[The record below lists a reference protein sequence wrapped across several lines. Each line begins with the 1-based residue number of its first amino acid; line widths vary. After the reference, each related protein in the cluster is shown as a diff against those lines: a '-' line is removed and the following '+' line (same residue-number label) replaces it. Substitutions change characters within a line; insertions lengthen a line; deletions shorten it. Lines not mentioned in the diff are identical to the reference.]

1 MHLLSDKT
9 FFLLESS
16 IKKQVGALYN
26 TFCLPPTVLS
36 SISAGAEISDSQQ
49 CLLHPTYSKCF
60 LEDEL
65 IGWLVCHSVVSNSL

>member
-36 SISAGAEISDSQQ
+36 PSLQVQRYLTHSSVSYIQHIVSA
-49 CLLHPTYSKCF
+49 F
-60 LEDEL
+60 EDEL